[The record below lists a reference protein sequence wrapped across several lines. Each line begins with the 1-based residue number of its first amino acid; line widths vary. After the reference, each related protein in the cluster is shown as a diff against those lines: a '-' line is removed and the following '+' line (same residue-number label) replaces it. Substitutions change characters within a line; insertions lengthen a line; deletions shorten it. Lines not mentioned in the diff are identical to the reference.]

1 MTKKERLE
9 LASELVIRT
18 GLSGFENSYPH
29 ELSGGMKKR
38 VTITRVLAI
47 EPEILFM
54 DEPFGPLDAFTKEIL
69 QNHILKIWE
78 ETQKT
83 IVYVIHDLNEAT
95 ALADRVVLL
104 SARPG
109 ETKGE
114 FNISLPRPRNVM
126 ELKFDSAFIKI
137 EKI

>member
-54 DEPFGPLDAFTKEIL
+54 DEP
-69 QNHILKIWE
+69 
-78 ETQKT
+78 
-83 IVYVIHDLNEAT
+83 
-95 ALADRVVLL
+95 LA
-104 SARPG
+104 P
-109 ETKGE
+109 
-114 FNISLPRPRNVM
+114 
-126 ELKFDSAFIKI
+126 
-137 EKI
+137 